1 MQSHS
6 KRPLGA
12 FGSASCAIWKICS
25 PSPSASFLS
34 RSASSRTFCS
44 SLETTEPAVVLP
56 MRLAAWLSFRILL
69 QLRWRPETR
78 SRVTSASSSRL
89 LASPDTVRESD
100 WIWFLMVFR
109 DVKAIDDTSPS
120 DFTDVVTAYS
130 SALISAIF
138 RWSVEAR
145 AFPLS
150 LVDSSR
156 SLGRV
161 GPLCGVRSCA
171 HAASS
176 AVTASSEGSA
186 ERRASCIF
194 ASRPESRSASATS
207 RRTSASWPTSGG
219 SSPTRTG
226 SPASRRR
233 CRRPCARPSPR
244 TKPSPRCWPRARSS
258 GPRTRAPP
266 SRGCASCPRG
276 SRGTPSP
283 PRSSGRSR
291 RSTRS
296 CTRSPRP

>member
-207 RRTSASWPTSGG
+207 RRTSASWPTSRSRGFAFASDALWRCRHCRALETPG
-219 SSPTRTG
+219 RGLWESSWSAVLSSLSSFTSSPETRPQSFEIDAVCLAREPVCERPFTATRLRMLG
-226 SPASRRR
+226 SI
-233 CRRPCARPSPR
+233 
-244 TKPSPRCWPRARSS
+244 
-258 GPRTRAPP
+258 
-266 SRGCASCPRG
+266 
-276 SRGTPSP
+276 
-283 PRSSGRSR
+283 
-291 RSTRS
+291 
-296 CTRSPRP
+296 